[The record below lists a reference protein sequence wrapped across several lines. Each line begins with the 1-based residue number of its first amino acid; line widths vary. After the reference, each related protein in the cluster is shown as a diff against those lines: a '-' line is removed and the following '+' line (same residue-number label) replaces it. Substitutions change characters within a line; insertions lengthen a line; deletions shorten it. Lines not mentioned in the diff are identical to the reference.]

1 MLEGTVFH
9 EGRRILTDL
18 ALNEVTIARQGH
30 LRVMRFKNYVN
41 NEFLNAYQAD
51 GIIIATPTG
60 STGYSL
66 SAGGPIVS
74 PEAELLLLTPL
85 AAHALNTRSIIFSG
99 SDSVTVEVGEGH
111 SDMPPSASVIF
122 DGENRINAVEGD
134 QISVRK
140 AEKYTNVI
148 KISNISFLEVLRRKM
163 ADS

>member
-1 MLEGTVFH
+1 M
-9 EGRRILTDL
+9 
-18 ALNEVTIARQGH
+18 
-30 LRVMRFKNYVN
+30 
-41 NEFLNAYQAD
+41 
-51 GIIIATPTG
+51 
-60 STGYSL
+60 
-66 SAGGPIVS
+66 
-74 PEAELLLLTPL
+74 
-85 AAHALNTRSIIFSG
+85 
-99 SDSVTVEVGEGH
+99 TVEVGEGH